1 MLQSNQIVIHMRYA
15 LLATI
20 KQHILLICTV
30 LIVTACAHSVRG
42 VYSAHRVILDDNIGY
57 VLQPIPENLINT
69 GMQAL
74 FQVKQQ
80 GLEKQFLMQIEMTS
94 SRLLISAMTIEG
106 LSLFTLDWQMDSGQL
121 SIDKNIA
128 IEPLR
133 LLAELQFVLW
143 PRSEVALGLE
153 QASIATTR
161 VNTREIS
168 IAGDILYKISHNG
181 NITHLINIKQDYT
194 LIIKELARWN
204 ISVENISAVEE

>member
-1 MLQSNQIVIHMRYA
+1 MRYS

-20 KQHILLICTV
+20 KQGILLICTV
-30 LIVTACAHSVRG
+30 LIVTACAHSVHN
-42 VYSAHRVILDDNIGY
+42 AHRVMLDDNIGY

-69 GMQAL
+69 GIQAL

-94 SRLLISAMTIEG
+94 SSLLISGMTVEG
-106 LSLFTLDWQMDSGQL
+106 LSLFTLDWQIDSGQL
-121 SIDKNIA
+121 SLDKNIA

-133 LLAELQFVLW
+133 ILAELQFVLW
-143 PRSEVALGLE
+143 PISEIALGLE
-153 QASIATTR
+153 QASIATTK

-168 IAGDILYKISHNG
+168 IAGDILYKINHNE

-194 LIIKELARWN
+194 LIIKELERWN
-204 ISVENISAVEE
+204 IPVANIPTVEE